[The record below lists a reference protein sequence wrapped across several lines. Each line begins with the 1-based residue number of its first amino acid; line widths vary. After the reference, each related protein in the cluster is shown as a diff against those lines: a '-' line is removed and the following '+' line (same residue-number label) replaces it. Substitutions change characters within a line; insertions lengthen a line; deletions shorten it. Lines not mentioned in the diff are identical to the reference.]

1 MKAGRPVRWTPAK
14 LAVLVEMA
22 SRGESL
28 EEISAATGMSHGAV
42 SEKRRSLRQ
51 RGEIGEPIRAGGWTA
66 DMEADL
72 RRLWAE
78 GFTCTVIARRIGA
91 TKNAVLGKVHR
102 LRLEARPSPIAA
114 GEERRHNAQVRRWQA
129 LEPPKL
135 QPGQNR
141 REAIQALLPSRQRR
155 AA

>member
-28 EEISAATGMSHGAV
+28 EEISAAIGMSHGAV

-51 RGEIGEPIRAGGWTA
+51 RGEISEPIRAGSWTD
-66 DMEADL
+66 DMEREL
-72 RRLWAE
+72 RRLWEE
-78 GFTCTVIARRIGA
+78 GYSCTVIARQVGT
-91 TKNAVLGKVHR
+91 TKNAVLSKVHR

-114 GEERRHNAQVRRWQA
+114 GEERRHSAQVRRWQA

-135 QPGQNR
+135 PPGQNR
-141 REAIQALLPSRQRR
+141 WQAIQALLPSRQRR